1 MLKQLNKDMNTVQKS
16 KGKKNK
22 ANQKKEKN
30 KEVNE
35 IRKSVQDMKMKF
47 NNKKKLLKKTQTE
60 MFGKLNNQWNE
71 TSVKIHGID
80 HVKYPTQA
88 LKNTLLFNMP

>member
-1 MLKQLNKDMNTVQKS
+1 M
-16 KGKKNK
+16 
-22 ANQKKEKN
+22 
-30 KEVNE
+30 NE

-88 LKNTLLFNMP
+88 LKNTHTFQYAMEIFTN